1 MKTFREFVDKKTRES
16 KRQLKIIEMV
26 LRKHGVSTQNF
37 CEEEDPYVF
46 VKNTGGQTSFDGI
59 RIYKIA
65 GTMAYRIQKEAKTHP
80 YGTSYM
86 LDIESMFDDLIA
98 DNVHEEKAGKEVMKA
113 IAEEI
118 QAFFQRSAKAEKEL
132 RASEFDKKN
141 DPWGNVMVKSGGG
154 TDYSNLVN
162 SRS

>member
-1 MKTFREFVDKKTRES
+1 MKTFREFVDKKTREA
-16 KRQLKIIEMV
+16 KRQLKIIEKV
-26 LRKHGVSTQNF
+26 LRKCGMTAQNF
-37 CEEEDPYVF
+37 MEEDPYIF

-65 GTMAYRIQKEAKTHP
+65 GTMAYRIQKESKTHP
-80 YGTSYM
+80 YGTAYM
-86 LDIESMFDDLIA
+86 LDVEGMFDDLIA

-118 QAFFQRSAKAEKEL
+118 QAFFKRSAKAEKDL
-132 RASEFDKKN
+132 RASEFDKKS

-154 TDYSNLVN
+154 TDYANLVH

>member
-16 KRQLKIIEMV
+16 KRQLKIIEKV
-26 LRKHGVSTQNF
+26 LRKHGVTTQNF

-46 VKNTGGQTSFDGI
+46 AKNPGGQTSFDGI

-65 GTMAYRIQKEAKTHP
+65 GTMAYRIQKEASTHP
-80 YGTSYM
+80 YGTAYM
-86 LDIESMFDDLIA
+86 LDVESMYNDLIA

-113 IAEEI
+113 IGEEVA
-118 QAFFQRSAKAEKEL
+118 AFFKRSGKAEKDL
-132 RASEFDKKN
+132 RASEFDKKS
-141 DPWGNVMVKSGGG
+141 DPWGNVMVKSGGA
-154 TDYSNLVN
+154 TDYANLVH